1 MENKDKKEIR
11 ISNSNSINNDN
22 IIINIISSK
31 KWKIWDNDN
40 NIDNFIDNNINIINV
55 VHNDKLNNNNNDKK
69 ETKYILNFPFLIK
82 QMQKDSDDVSKRN
95 ENEFINNIL
104 LISSD
109 INETNKISCYT
120 LLSYINY
127 EKRKNHIFI
136 L

>member
-40 NIDNFIDNNINIINV
+40 NIDNIIDNNINIINV
-55 VHNDKLNNNNNDKK
+55 VHNDKHNNNNNDKK

-82 QMQKDSDDVSKRN
+82 QMQKIVMMYQKEMKMNSTII
-95 ENEFINNIL
+95 FYWYLQIL
-104 LISSD
+104 MKQIKFLVILYYLI
-109 INETNKISCYT
+109 
-120 LLSYINY
+120 
-127 EKRKNHIFI
+127 
-136 L
+136 